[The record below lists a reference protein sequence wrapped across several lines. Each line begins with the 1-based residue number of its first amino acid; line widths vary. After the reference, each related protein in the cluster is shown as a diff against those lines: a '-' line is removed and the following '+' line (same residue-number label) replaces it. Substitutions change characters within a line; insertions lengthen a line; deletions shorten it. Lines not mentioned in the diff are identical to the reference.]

1 MTGCLTLKG
10 LEGKFYDISDSD
22 IDGGDGFDGFIAI

>member
-10 LEGKFYDISDSD
+10 LEGNFYDNSDSD
-22 IDGGDGFDGFIAI
+22 IDGGDGFDGCFAI